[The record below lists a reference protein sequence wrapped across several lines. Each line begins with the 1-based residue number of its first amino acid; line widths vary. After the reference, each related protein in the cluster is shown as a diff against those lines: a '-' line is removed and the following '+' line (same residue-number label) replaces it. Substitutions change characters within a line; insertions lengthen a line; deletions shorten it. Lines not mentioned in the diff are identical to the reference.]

1 MPKEVREHE
10 NVIEIDAPIEE
21 VWKAITE
28 ATEIARW
35 FAPKMTVQPGVGGFV
50 LADWGPNLEWKTVI
64 EVWEPNKHL
73 RTVEVRD
80 RIMTAAPDAMPL
92 EPCRLVQ
99 DYYLEAKG
107 GKTVLRLVH
116 SGFGTS
122 SKWDQEYEG
131 TRDGWAGCFLRL
143 KSLLE
148 RHKSDRVHN
157 GFLTAICYG
166 MDHLRALRQIED
178 AAPGPFDV
186 TLRGKT
192 QISGFLRDSNDSVVS
207 ISVQPSAMGSVA
219 YVEMILY
226 GLTEQKSAEVENTWK
241 STLERLFP
249 TSSQPA
255 AVATS

>member
-1 MPKEVREHE
+1 MPEQVREHE
-10 NVIEIDAPIEE
+10 NIVEIDAPIEE

-28 ATEIARW
+28 AQEIARW
-35 FAPKMTVQPGVGGFV
+35 FAPKMTVEPGAGGFV
-50 LADWGPNLEWKTVI
+50 LAEWGPNLHWKTVI

-80 RIMTAAPDAMPL
+80 HIMTAAPDAVPL

-148 RHKSDRVHN
+148 RHKSDSVHN
-157 GFLTAICYG
+157 GFLTAMCYG
-166 MDHLRALRQIED
+166 IDHLSAMRQIEE
-178 AAPGPFDV
+178 AAPTPFDV

-192 QISGFLRDSNDSVVS
+192 QISGFLRDWNDSVVS
-207 ISVQPSAMGSVA
+207 ISVQPSATGSVA

-226 GLTEQKSAEVENTWK
+226 GLSEQKAAEVENAWK
-241 STLERLFP
+241 ATLAKLFSA
-249 TSSQPA
+249 SSQPA
-255 AVATS
+255 VASS